1 MRKYID
7 LRKVNKAIKIQ
18 HIAARDADR
27 ISNRDEALKVAGAYH
42 LAYRFFKEAGC
53 KEDSERCERQISD
66 IVKKYSKE
74 LSIP

>member
-18 HIAARDADR
+18 HIAARDVYR
-27 ISNRDEALKVAGAYH
+27 ISNQDDALKVIGAYH
-42 LAYRFFKEAGC
+42 LAYRLFKEAGC
-53 KEDSERCERQISD
+53 KEDSKRCERQISY
-66 IVKKYSKE
+66 IVKKYFEE